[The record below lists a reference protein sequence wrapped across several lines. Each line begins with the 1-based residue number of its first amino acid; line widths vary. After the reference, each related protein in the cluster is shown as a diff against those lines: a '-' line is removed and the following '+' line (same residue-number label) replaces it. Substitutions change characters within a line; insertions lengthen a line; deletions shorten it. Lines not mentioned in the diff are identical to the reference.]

1 LNTIGYPYDYF
12 TVVYFSNVNSGIVIS
27 GYAFSGYNGRLY
39 KTINGGISWT
49 YNNWNYPDLY
59 YNSYFFN
66 DSNFV
71 LVGNRGLGFGLAV
84 IYTNNIRK
92 NILIPPVNGY
102 MTEFVSTD
110 WINSNTGYISGYDFG
125 AGGGRGRVLK
135 TTNNG
140 DNWVDIYS
148 TISSSVYN
156 VKFFNENTGYITP
169 DGLFSKTTNAGISWF
184 QISTVGTSYDLN
196 IITKDTF
203 YICSYNGNV
212 KISVDSGYTWLLRPV
227 GYNVRFTS
235 IRFINSKTGWACG
248 DSGNIFRTDNAGIN
262 WQKQNSGTKALLR
275 TISIIDQ
282 NNLWIGCD
290 SGKILKTTN
299 GGITFINY
307 NENQISNSFMLFQ
320 NYPNPF
326 NSTSKIKYQLKTE
339 NINKKFSVKI
349 IVYDILGKEIIIL
362 VNDKK
367 LPGIYEVNFNS
378 NKLSSGIYFY
388 ALFADEL
395 KVDTKKLILLK

>member
-1 LNTIGYPYDYF
+1 
-12 TVVYFSNVNSGIVIS
+12 
-27 GYAFSGYNGRLY
+27 
-39 KTINGGISWT
+39 
-49 YNNWNYPDLY
+49 
-59 YNSYFFN
+59 
-66 DSNFV
+66 
-71 LVGNRGLGFGLAV
+71 
-84 IYTNNIRK
+84 
-92 NILIPPVNGY
+92 
-102 MTEFVSTD
+102 
-110 WINSNTGYISGYDFG
+110 
-125 AGGGRGRVLK
+125 
-135 TTNNG
+135 
-140 DNWVDIYS
+140 
-148 TISSSVYN
+148 
-156 VKFFNENTGYITP
+156 
-169 DGLFSKTTNAGISWF
+169 
-184 QISTVGTSYDLN
+184 
-196 IITKDTF
+196 
-203 YICSYNGNV
+203 
-212 KISVDSGYTWLLRPV
+212 V